1 MDKTDKTFRKF
12 EYDDERMYGNPQMF
26 KVLYE
31 ETGLFGE
38 VLCSNVISIK
48 KSNSAKN
55 HFLNIPIYRET
66 KKDDVSKQ
74 NTTVVLSDDVN
85 DLEKLLNTQVD
96 NTENNTTE
104 TKKTKTSTKVK
115 FKPKSKSS
123 ETQTHTQ
130 EEKQKELSTTTID
143 TSYVLPKS
151 YEYDILVV
159 DNVLDVD
166 DIKVRLNE
174 LGKDGWDVCG
184 FQVIQKVFGCQAIII
199 MKKGL
204 N

>member
-74 NTTVVLSDDVN
+74 NTTVVLSDDVH
-85 DLEKLLNTQVD
+85 DLEKLLNSQVD
-96 NTENNTTE
+96 TTE
-104 TKKTKTSTKVK
+104 KKKAKTSTKVK
-115 FKPKSKSS
+115 LKSKSS

-143 TSYVLPKS
+143 SSYVLPKS

-159 DNVLDVD
+159 DNVLDVN

>member
-1 MDKTDKTFRKF
+1 MLKVGMDKTDRTFRKF

-31 ETGLFGE
+31 ETGVFGE

-48 KSNSAKN
+48 KSNSIKN
-55 HFLNIPIYRET
+55 HFLDIPIYRES
-66 KKDDVSKQ
+66 KKDDDSKQ
-74 NTTVVLSDDVN
+74 NTTVVLSDDVH
-85 DLEKLLNTQVD
+85 DLEKLLNSQVD
-96 NTENNTTE
+96 TTE
-104 TKKTKTSTKVK
+104 KKKTKTSTKIK
-115 FKPKSKSS
+115 LKSKSS

-130 EEKQKELSTTTID
+130 EEKQKELSTTINEQ
-143 TSYVLPKS
+143 YVLPKS

-159 DNVLDVD
+159 DNVLDID
-166 DIKVRLNE
+166 DIKSRLNE
-174 LGKDGWDVCG
+174 FGNYGWEVCG

>member
-1 MDKTDKTFRKF
+1 MLKVGMDKTDRTFRKF
-12 EYDDERMYGNPQMF
+12 EYDDERMYGNPQVF

-31 ETGLFGE
+31 ETGVFGE

-48 KSNSAKN
+48 KSNSTKN
-55 HFLNIPIYRET
+55 HFLDIPMYREG
-66 KKDDVSKQ
+66 KKDNSSKQ
-74 NTTVVLSDDVN
+74 NTKVVLSDDVH
-85 DLEKLLNTQVD
+85 DLEKLLNSQVD
-96 NTENNTTE
+96 TTE
-104 TKKTKTSTKVK
+104 KKKTKTSTKAK
-115 FKPKSKSS
+115 LKSKSS
-123 ETQTHTQ
+123 EKQTHAQ

-143 TSYVLPKS
+143 TSFVLAKS

-174 LGKDGWDVCG
+174 FGKDGWDVCG

>member
-1 MDKTDKTFRKF
+1 MLKVGMDKTDRTFRKF
-12 EYDDERMYGNPQMF
+12 EYDDERMYGNPQKF

-31 ETGLFGE
+31 ETGVFGE

-48 KSNSAKN
+48 KSNSIKN
-55 HFLNIPIYRET
+55 NFLDIPIYRES
-66 KKDDVSKQ
+66 KKDDASKQ

-85 DLEKLLNTQVD
+85 DLAKLLESQVD
-96 NTENNTTE
+96 TTE
-104 TKKTKTSTKVK
+104 KKKTKTSTKVK
-115 FKPKSKSS
+115 LKSKSS

-143 TSYVLPKS
+143 TSFVLAKS

-166 DIKVRLNE
+166 DIKCRLNE
-174 LGKDGWDVCG
+174 LGNHGWEVCG

-204 N
+204 V

>member
-1 MDKTDKTFRKF
+1 MDKTDRTFRKF
-12 EYDDERMYGNPQMF
+12 EYDDERMYGSPQMF

-31 ETGLFGE
+31 ETGVFGE

-48 KSNSAKN
+48 KSNNIKN
-55 HFLNIPIYRET
+55 HFLDIPKFGDT
-66 KKDDVSKQ
+66 KKEESQ
-74 NTTVVLSDDVN
+74 NNTTVVLSDDVK
-85 DLEKLLNTQVD
+85 DLENLLYSKS
-96 NTENNTTE
+96 ESE
-104 TKKTKTSTKVK
+104 ISEKKKIKTSTKTKLKTKNV
-115 FKPKSKSS
+115 
-123 ETQTHTQ
+123 EVHQ
-130 EEKQKELSTTTID
+130 EIQKNDSNDSIKTITID
-143 TSYVLPKS
+143 PTYVLAKS

-166 DIKVRLNE
+166 NIKCRLNE
-174 LGKDGWDVCG
+174 FGNYGWEVCG

>member
-1 MDKTDKTFRKF
+1 MLKIGMDKTDRTFRKF
-12 EYDDERMYGNPQMF
+12 EYDDERMYGNPQKF

-31 ETGLFGE
+31 ETGVFGE

-48 KSNSAKN
+48 KSNNIKN
-55 HFLNIPIYRET
+55 HFLDIPIYREG
-66 KKDDVSKQ
+66 KKDDDSKQ

-85 DLEKLLNTQVD
+85 DLEKLLNSQVD
-96 NTENNTTE
+96 TTE
-104 TKKTKTSTKVK
+104 KKKTKTSTKVK
-115 FKPKSKSS
+115 LKSKSS
-123 ETQTHTQ
+123 ETQTHEK
-130 EEKQKELSTTTID
+130 EEKQKELSTTIIHEK
-143 TSYVLPKS
+143 YVFPKS

-166 DIKVRLNE
+166 DIKCRLNE
-174 LGKDGWDVCG
+174 FGNHGWEVCG

>member
-1 MDKTDKTFRKF
+1 MLKVGMDKTDRTFRKF

-31 ETGLFGE
+31 ETGVFGE

-48 KSNSAKN
+48 KSNSIKN
-55 HFLNIPIYRET
+55 HFLDIPIYREIE
-66 KKDDVSKQ
+66 KDDDSKQ
-74 NTTVVLSDDVN
+74 NTKVVLSDDVH
-85 DLEKLLNTQVD
+85 DLEKLLNSQVD
-96 NTENNTTE
+96 TTE
-104 TKKTKTSTKVK
+104 KKKTKTSTKIK
-115 FKPKSKSS
+115 LKSKSS

-130 EEKQKELSTTTID
+130 EEKQKELSTTINEQ
-143 TSYVLPKS
+143 YVLPKS

-159 DNVLDVD
+159 DNVLDID
-166 DIKVRLNE
+166 DIKDRLNE
-174 LGKDGWDVCG
+174 FGNHGWEVCG

>member
-1 MDKTDKTFRKF
+1 MLKVGMDKTDRTFRKF
-12 EYDDERMYGNPQMF
+12 EYDDERMYGNPQVF

-31 ETGLFGE
+31 ETGVFGE

-48 KSNSAKN
+48 KSNSIKN
-55 HFLNIPIYRET
+55 HFLDIPIYRES
-66 KKDDVSKQ
+66 KKDDSSKQ
-74 NTTVVLSDDVN
+74 NTTVVLGDDVH
-85 DLEKLLNTQVD
+85 DLEKLLNSQVD
-96 NTENNTTE
+96 TTE
-104 TKKTKTSTKVK
+104 KKKTKISTKVK
-115 FKPKSKSS
+115 LKSKSS
-123 ETQTHTQ
+123 ETQTHNQ

-143 TSYVLPKS
+143 TSFVLAKS

-166 DIKVRLNE
+166 DIKSKLNE
-174 LGKDGWDVCG
+174 LGNHGWEVCG

>member
-1 MDKTDKTFRKF
+1 MLKVGMDKTDRTFRKF
-12 EYDDERMYGNPQMF
+12 EYDDERMYGNPQKF

-31 ETGLFGE
+31 ETGVFGE

-48 KSNSAKN
+48 KSNSIKN
-55 HFLNIPIYRET
+55 HFLDIPIYRES

-74 NTTVVLSDDVN
+74 NTKVVLSDDVH
-85 DLEKLLNTQVD
+85 DLEKLLESKV
-96 NTENNTTE
+96 ETTE
-104 TKKTKTSTKVK
+104 KKKTKTSTKVK
-115 FKPKSKSS
+115 SKSN

-151 YEYDILVV
+151 YEYDIFVV

-174 LGKDGWDVCG
+174 FGKDGWDICG

>member
-1 MDKTDKTFRKF
+1 MLKVGMDKTDRTFRKF

-31 ETGLFGE
+31 ETGVFGE

-48 KSNSAKN
+48 KSNNIKN
-55 HFLNIPIYRET
+55 HFLDIPIYTES
-66 KKDDVSKQ
+66 KKDDTSKQ
-74 NTTVVLSDDVN
+74 NTTVVLSDDVHE
-85 DLEKLLNTQVD
+85 LEKLLESKV
-96 NTENNTTE
+96 ETTE
-104 TKKTKTSTKVK
+104 KKKTKTSTKVK
-115 FKPKSKSS
+115 LKSKSS

-143 TSYVLPKS
+143 TSYVLAKS

-159 DNVLDVD
+159 DNVFDVD
-166 DIKVRLNE
+166 DIKCRLNE
-174 LGKDGWDVCG
+174 FGNHGWEVCG

>member
-1 MDKTDKTFRKF
+1 MLKVGMDKTDRTFRKF

-31 ETGLFGE
+31 ETGVFGE

-48 KSNSAKN
+48 KSNSIKN
-55 HFLNIPIYRET
+55 HFLDIPIYRES
-66 KKDDVSKQ
+66 KKDDASKQ
-74 NTTVVLSDDVN
+74 NTTVVLSDDVH
-85 DLEKLLNTQVD
+85 DLEKLLNSQVD
-96 NTENNTTE
+96 TTE
-104 TKKTKTSTKVK
+104 KKKTKTSTKVK
-115 FKPKSKSS
+115 LKSKSS
-123 ETQTHTQ
+123 ETKTHTQ
-130 EEKQKELSTTTID
+130 EEKQKELSTTINEQ
-143 TSYVLPKS
+143 YVFPKS

-159 DNVLDVD
+159 DNVFDVD

>member
-1 MDKTDKTFRKF
+1 MLKVGMDKTDRTFRKF
-12 EYDDERMYGNPQMF
+12 EYDDERMYGNPHKF

-31 ETGLFGE
+31 ETGVFGE

-48 KSNSAKN
+48 KSNSTKN
-55 HFLNIPIYRET
+55 HFLDIPIYRES

-74 NTTVVLSDDVN
+74 NTTVALSDDVN
-85 DLEKLLNTQVD
+85 DLEKLLNSQVD
-96 NTENNTTE
+96 TTE
-104 TKKTKTSTKVK
+104 KKKTKTSTKVK
-115 FKPKSKSS
+115 LKSKSS

-143 TSYVLPKS
+143 TSYVLAKT
-151 YEYDILVV
+151 YEYDVLVV
-159 DNVLDVD
+159 DDNVLDVD

-184 FQVIQKVFGCQAIII
+184 FQVVQKVFGCQVIII

>member
-1 MDKTDKTFRKF
+1 MLKIGMDKTDRTFRKF
-12 EYDDERMYGNPQMF
+12 EYDDERMYGNPQKF

-31 ETGLFGE
+31 ETGVFGE

-48 KSNSAKN
+48 KSNNIKN
-55 HFLNIPIYRET
+55 HFLDIPIYRES

-74 NTTVVLSDDVN
+74 NTTVVLSDDVH
-85 DLEKLLNTQVD
+85 DLEKLLESKV
-96 NTENNTTE
+96 ETTE
-104 TKKTKTSTKVK
+104 KKKTKTSTKVK
-115 FKPKSKSS
+115 LKSKSS

-143 TSYVLPKS
+143 TSYVLAKS

-166 DIKVRLNE
+166 DIKCRLNE
-174 LGKDGWDVCG
+174 FGNHGWEVCG

>member
-1 MDKTDKTFRKF
+1 MLMVGMDKMDRTFRKF

-26 KVLYE
+26 RVLYE
-31 ETGLFGE
+31 ETGVFGE

-48 KSNSAKN
+48 KSNSIKN
-55 HFLNIPIYRET
+55 HFLDIPIYRES
-66 KKDDVSKQ
+66 KKDDSSKQ
-74 NTTVVLSDDVN
+74 NTTVVLSDDVH
-85 DLEKLLNTQVD
+85 DLEKLLNSQVD
-96 NTENNTTE
+96 TTE
-104 TKKTKTSTKVK
+104 KKKTKISTKVK
-115 FKPKSKSS
+115 LKSKSS
-123 ETQTHTQ
+123 ETQTHNQ

-143 TSYVLPKS
+143 TSFVLAKS

-159 DNVLDVD
+159 DNVFDVD
-166 DIKVRLNE
+166 DIKSKLNE
-174 LGKDGWDVCG
+174 LGSYGWDVCG

>member
-1 MDKTDKTFRKF
+1 MLKVGMDKTDRTFRKF
-12 EYDDERMYGNPQMF
+12 EYDDERMYGNPQKF

-31 ETGLFGE
+31 ETGVFGE

-48 KSNSAKN
+48 KSNNIKN
-55 HFLNIPIYRET
+55 HFLDIPIYRES
-66 KKDDVSKQ
+66 KKDDTSKQ
-74 NTTVVLSDDVN
+74 NTTVVLSDDVH
-85 DLEKLLNTQVD
+85 DLEKLLNSQVD
-96 NTENNTTE
+96 TTE
-104 TKKTKTSTKVK
+104 KKKTKTSTKVK
-115 FKPKSKSS
+115 LKSKSS
-123 ETQTHTQ
+123 ETHAQ

-143 TSYVLPKS
+143 TSYVLAKS

-159 DNVLDVD
+159 DNVLDID
-166 DIKVRLNE
+166 DIKARLNE
-174 LGKDGWDVCG
+174 FGNYGWEVCG